1 MQIVGRTKLGNLRT
15 NRRTKKCTG
24 VGALRVLHEQIRANR
39 PPRPL
44 LCAARGET
52 DGEKRSAPIRRVNG
66 ARNKASD
73 IISSSDLFDPARVS
87 PSSVRSPA
95 SFTLRCP
102 FRSLAPLSLVVSPLP
117 PYSSQPQRMHNML
130 CALSVRERGNGKRR
144 WHDSIER
151 GGARGA
157 GGVRGLE

>member
-39 PPRPL
+39 QGHCCARLEGRRTGRRGRP
-44 LCAARGET
+44 
-52 DGEKRSAPIRRVNG
+52 PIRRVNG
-66 ARNKASD
+66 ARNKAND
-73 IISSSDLFDPARVS
+73 IISSSDLFDPVRLSLPCPSGPLLRS
-87 PSSVRSPA
+87 PSA
-95 SFTLRCP
+95 AP
-102 FRSLAPLSLVVSPLP
+102 FRSLAPSLVVVSPLP

-151 GGARGA
+151 GGARRA
-157 GGVRGLE
+157 E